1 MEVHFMYSDI
11 KYQVYDN
18 IAKITINRP
27 KQLNAWTKHTKK
39 EVLGA
44 LRQAQSDEEVKVII
58 FTGAGNRA
66 FCAGQDLH
74 ESKGIKEE
82 KALEWIAGFDHLY
95 WTIRHCKKPTIAAI
109 NGIAVGSG
117 WQLPLLC
124 DFRIASENAR
134 FAMTEIDVGFPC
146 IIGSTL
152 LYLTLGEA
160 LTKELILTGRFMD
173 AKEALKYNLLN
184 KVIPQEKFEE
194 EVDDFA
200 KMLAAKPPI
209 AMSLN
214 KKWFTMLSDQRY
226 LACISFAK
234 EAHKI
239 GYASGEPQKAQN
251 DFFRKRS
258 KK

>member
-1 MEVHFMYSDI
+1 MYSDI
-11 KYQVYDN
+11 LYHVYDN

-27 KQLNAWTKHTKK
+27 KQLNAWTIHTKE
-39 EVLGA
+39 EVLDA
-44 LRQAQSDEEVKVII
+44 LQKAEKDEKVKVII
-58 FTGAGNRA
+58 FTGSGNRA
-66 FCAGQDLH
+66 FCAGQDLN
-74 ESKGIKEE
+74 ESKQIKED

-109 NGIAVGSG
+109 NGVAVGSG

-124 DFRIASENAR
+124 DFRIATEEAR

-146 IIGSTL
+146 LIGSTL

-173 AKEALKYNLLN
+173 AKEALSVNLLN
-184 KVIPQEKFEE
+184 KIFPREKFIE
-194 EVDDFA
+194 EVDNFA

-209 AMSLN
+209 AISLN

-234 EAHKI
+234 EAHRI
-239 GYASGEPQKAQN
+239 GYSSGEPQRAQ
-251 DFFRKRS
+251 DEFLKKRS

>member
-1 MEVHFMYSDI
+1 MYSDI
-11 KYQVYDN
+11 IYYIYDN

-27 KQLNAWTKHTKK
+27 KQLNAWTIHTKE
-39 EVLGA
+39 EVLDA
-44 LRQAQSDEEVKVII
+44 LQKAEKNEEIKVII
-58 FTGAGNRA
+58 FTGAGDKA

-74 ESKGIKEE
+74 ESKDIKED

-95 WTIRHCKKPTIAAI
+95 WTIRHCEKPTIAAI
-109 NGIAVGSG
+109 NGVAIGSG
-117 WQLPLLC
+117 WQLPLVC
-124 DFRIASENAR
+124 DFRIASENAK

-146 IIGSTL
+146 LIGSTL

-173 AKEALKYNLLN
+173 ADEALKVKLLN
-184 KVIPQEKFEE
+184 RVFPQQKFVE
-194 EVDDFA
+194 EVDKFA

-214 KKWFTMLSDQRY
+214 KKWFTMLSDQCY

-234 EAHKI
+234 EAHRI
-239 GYASGEPQKAQN
+239 GYASGEPQRAQN
-251 DFFRKRS
+251 EFFKKRE
-258 KK
+258 KVK